1 MQNRAGDPELFDIQ
15 ETQAYQVS
23 DRGGERCC
31 MDTAKQTRCI
41 AGVDIRSE
49 RTARMAGS
57 DGINLAT
64 GSSGARLMTGGALV
78 RFILADSETCR
89 AGLVLEKY
97 CPFFASVESPASARS
112 SMRTAAL
119 ARHNL
124 AGLPFA
130 DRFTD

>member
-1 MQNRAGDPELFDIQ
+1 MLVIQ

-57 DGINLAT
+57 EGINLVT
-64 GSSGARLMTGGALV
+64 DSSGARLMTGEAFV
-78 RFILADSETCR
+78 RFIFAESEICR
-89 AGLVLEKY
+89 AELVFEKY
-97 CPFFASVESPASARS
+97 CPFLASVENPASARS
-112 SMRTAAL
+112 STRTAAL
-119 ARHNL
+119 ARHSF
-124 AGLPFA
+124 AGLCFA
-130 DRFTD
+130 DRLAD